1 MATKRAIICGH
12 LGLSGENRVWIPVDR
27 IIAIHATQ
35 EDRRIYWGN
44 TTVWLD
50 NGTNEPTTIHLVEQ
64 PEEIVSLAEGA

>member
-12 LGLSGENRVWIPVDR
+12 LGLSGENRV
-27 IIAIHATQ
+27 IAIHATQ

-64 PEEIVSLAEGA
+64 PEEIVSLAEEA